1 MAETKLFNSLGLCRR
16 AGKCQSGEFAAARAL
31 KAGKAKLVL
40 LEETAS
46 ENTRDSFSA
55 LCAGR
60 NIPLM
65 LVPEVGRAIGR
76 EGHVVMAV
84 TDIQFANMIREPG
97 NFLLM
102 HAMGPNVAGVIGSA
116 IAAGVFLSLF
126 K

>member
-46 ENTRDSFSA
+46 ENTIERFSD

-60 NIPLM
+60 NIPLK

-76 EGHVVMAV
+76 EGQVVTAV
-84 TDIQFANMIREPG
+84 TDIQFANMILDALASETEVG
-97 NFLLM
+97 
-102 HAMGPNVAGVIGSA
+102 G
-116 IAAGVFLSLF
+116 
-126 K
+126 

>member
-16 AGKCQSGEFAAARAL
+16 AGKCQSGEFAAERAV
-31 KAGKAKLVL
+31 KAGKAKLIL

-46 ENTRDSFSA
+46 ENTKERFSS

-60 NIPLM
+60 KIPLK

-84 TDIQFANMIREPG
+84 TDTQFATMILG
-97 NFLLM
+97 
-102 HAMGPNVAGVIGSA
+102 AMASDTEVGG
-116 IAAGVFLSLF
+116 
-126 K
+126 

>member
-16 AGKCQSGEFAAARAL
+16 AGKCQSGEFAAERAV

-40 LEETAS
+40 LEENAS
-46 ENTRDSFSA
+46 ENTKGRFSS

-60 NIPLM
+60 KIPLK

-84 TDIQFANMIREPG
+84 TDTQFATMILG
-97 NFLLM
+97 
-102 HAMGPNVAGVIGSA
+102 AMASDTEVGG
-116 IAAGVFLSLF
+116 
-126 K
+126 

>member
-16 AGKCQSGEFAAARAL
+16 AGRCQSGEFAAERAL
-31 KAGKAKLVL
+31 KAGKAKLIL

-46 ENTRDSFSA
+46 ENTKERFSS

-60 NIPLM
+60 KIPLK

-84 TDIQFANMIREPG
+84 TDTQFATMILGARASETEVG
-97 NFLLM
+97 
-102 HAMGPNVAGVIGSA
+102 G
-116 IAAGVFLSLF
+116 
-126 K
+126 

>member
-16 AGKCQSGEFAAARAL
+16 AGKCQSGEFAAERAL
-31 KAGKAKLVL
+31 KAGKAKLIL

-46 ENTRDSFSA
+46 ENTKERFSS

-60 NIPLM
+60 NIPLR

-84 TDIQFANMIREPG
+84 TDIQFANMILGAWASETEVG
-97 NFLLM
+97 
-102 HAMGPNVAGVIGSA
+102 G
-116 IAAGVFLSLF
+116 
-126 K
+126 

>member
-46 ENTRDSFSA
+46 ENTRDRFSA

-65 LVPEVGRAIGR
+65 LVSEVGRAIGR

-84 TDIQFANMIREPG
+84 TDIQFANMIRDG
-97 NFLLM
+97 
-102 HAMGPNVAGVIGSA
+102 VASETEVGG
-116 IAAGVFLSLF
+116 
-126 K
+126 

>member
-16 AGKCQSGEFAAARAL
+16 AGKCQSGEFAAERAV
-31 KAGKAKLVL
+31 KTGKAKLVL

-46 ENTRDSFSA
+46 ENTKARFSF

-60 NIPLM
+60 GTPLK

-84 TDIQFANMIREPG
+84 TDIQFMNMILG
-97 NFLLM
+97 
-102 HAMGPNVAGVIGSA
+102 AMASETEVGG
-116 IAAGVFLSLF
+116 
-126 K
+126 

>member
-1 MAETKLFNSLGLCRR
+1 MTETKLFNSLGLCRR
-16 AGKCQSGEFAAARAL
+16 AGRCQSGEFAAERAV

-46 ENTRDSFSA
+46 ENTKERFSA

-60 NIPLM
+60 TVPLK

-84 TDIQFANMIREPG
+84 TDIQFANMILG
-97 NFLLM
+97 
-102 HAMGPNVAGVIGSA
+102 AMASDTEVGG
-116 IAAGVFLSLF
+116 
-126 K
+126 

>member
-16 AGKCQSGEFAAARAL
+16 AGKCQSGEFAAERAV

-46 ENTRDSFSA
+46 ENTGARFSA

-60 NIPLM
+60 GIPLK

-76 EGHVVMAV
+76 EGRVVMAV
-84 TDIQFANMIREPG
+84 TDIQFANMILG
-97 NFLLM
+97 
-102 HAMGPNVAGVIGSA
+102 AMASDTEVGG
-116 IAAGVFLSLF
+116 
-126 K
+126 